1 VKDRLRLSIRFDPA
15 ALQREL
21 THLDEQDWVEHFV
34 RQNYEGTWS
43 ILPLR
48 APAGAV
54 HPIKMIYPDP
64 GCNTFVDTPLLAR
77 CRYFQQV
84 LETFQ
89 CPLQSARLMKL
100 GPGSIIKPHTDH
112 DLAPE
117 HGTVR
122 LHIPVTTNPE
132 VEFRLNGIQVDMREG
147 ECWYLRLSDPHDVVN
162 RGRTDRVHLV
172 LDALVNPWLLEQLTE
187 NHTDGG

>member
-1 VKDRLRLSIRFDPA
+1 MRDRVRLPIRFDPA
-15 ALQREL
+15 ALRREL
-21 THLDEQDWVEHFV
+21 AVLDEQDWVEHFV

-64 GCNTFVDTPLLAR
+64 GCEAFVDTPLLVR
-77 CRYFQQV
+77 CEYFRQV
-84 LETFQ
+84 LGTFQ

-100 GPGSIIKPHTDH
+100 APHSSIKVHTDH
-112 DLAPE
+112 ELSAE

-122 LHIPVTTNPE
+122 LHIPVTTNPDVNFE
-132 VEFRLNGIQVDMREG
+132 LNGTRVEMREG
-147 ECWYLRLSDPHDVVN
+147 ECWYLRLSDPHAVVN
-162 RGRTDRVHLV
+162 RGATDRVHLV
-172 LDALVNPWLLEQLTE
+172 LDAIVNPWLVDQLTE
-187 NHTDGG
+187 RYADGG